1 MQFLNKSNSF
11 YYLYMPLIKPKR
23 YEQRENFL
31 QRFMNNA
38 KMILEYPD
46 PKQRYAVAMDIWKK
60 KFNQTCIIN

>member
-1 MQFLNKSNSF
+1 
-11 YYLYMPLIKPKR
+11 MPLIKPKR

-60 KFNQTCIIN
+60 EIQLDLGFFK